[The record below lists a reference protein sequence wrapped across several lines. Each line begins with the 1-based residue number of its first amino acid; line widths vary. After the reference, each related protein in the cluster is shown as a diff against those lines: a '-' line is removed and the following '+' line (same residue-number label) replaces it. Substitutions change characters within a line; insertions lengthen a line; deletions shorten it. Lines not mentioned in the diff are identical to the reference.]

1 MISLINEKFIV
12 VKFRK
17 TESQMVVTGGWGE
30 EIKESCEFHVCKMKK
45 FQKSASQQYQRHITE
60 LYP

>member
-1 MISLINEKFIV
+1 MVLKV

-17 TESQMVVTGGWGE
+17 TESQMVVTRGWGK

-45 FQKSASQQYQRHITE
+45 FQKSASQQCQYT
-60 LYP
+60 